1 MKAVEESDEAVTLG
15 VVARQLH
22 CRFHGLRARVAEI
35 DALGEIA
42 RRDAG
47 QLFGELGEQR
57 IIEIS
62 TGHMNQDLGL
72 ALDGAHHVRMAVTG
86 GNDRN
91 SGAEIKKR
99 VAVYVLNQHAL
110 AALRHEGIVAE
121 IGGRDKLLVKSQD
134 FLGFGSRQGHLN
146 FR

>member
-1 MKAVEESDEAVTLG
+1 M
-15 VVARQLH
+15 
-22 CRFHGLRARVAEI
+22 
-35 DALGEIA
+35 
-42 RRDAG
+42 
-47 QLFGELGEQR
+47 
-57 IIEIS
+57 
-62 TGHMNQDLGL
+62 
-72 ALDGAHHVRMAVTG
+72 TG

-91 SGAEIKKR
+91 SGAEIEKR
-99 VAVYVLNQHAL
+99 VAVYILNQHAL